1 MALRSFVEG
10 GVHFLM
16 RVIRRCVFYHRDLV
30 AEFGGKSN
38 GRFDAGMRYEPD
50 NDELIMIL
58 SLRKT

>member
-1 MALRSFVEG
+1 M
-10 GVHFLM
+10 HFLM
-16 RVIRRCVFYHRDLV
+16 RVIRRCVFYHRDIV
-30 AEFGGKSN
+30 AEFGGKAN